1 MSKQSISVPIWLTL
15 CAIMACGPLSP
26 QAEACEVPVFR
37 YALERWPA
45 DQYRAI
51 AIEATPFTKAE
62 TQALARLRK
71 NGQSKGLNLRLQAM
85 SPDDFSKSEYAGRS
99 SEPSRANTLML
110 FYPSSSGLSHPVWQG
125 AISSAAI
132 DQLSD
137 CDLRRELAKQI
148 LGGSSAVFLL
158 LESGDAKKDRAAR
171 QLLQTTLAELGEQ
184 IKLPGDVVAAGSAET
199 ADDEINQLKSTVPFK
214 IEFTT
219 LSLAAPTASGA
230 SADILRHCLLGL
242 EPDLRELQE
251 EPMLFT
257 IYGRG
262 RALMPLIGQ
271 GINARMISQIAHFVT
286 GACSCQVKAQNP
298 GTDLLLQ
305 QNWDAAVMN
314 QESE

>member
-1 MSKQSISVPIWLTL
+1 MSKQSISVLIWLSL

-26 QAEACEVPVFR
+26 QAQACDVPVFR
-37 YALERWPA
+37 YALERWPT

-51 AIEATPFTKAE
+51 AIEATPLTKAE

-132 DQLSD
+132 DRLSD
-137 CDLRRELAKQI
+137 CDLRQELAKQI

-184 IKLPGDVVAAGSAET
+184 IKLPGDVVAAGSART
-199 ADDEINQLKSTVPFK
+199 AEEEINQLKSTVPFK
-214 IEFTT
+214 IDFAT
-219 LSLAAPTASGA
+219 LSLAAPTASSA
-230 SADILRHCLLGL
+230 STDILRHCLLGL
-242 EPDLRELQE
+242 EPDLRELQK
-251 EPMLFT
+251 EPMLFA

-262 RALMPLIGQ
+262 RALPPLIGQ
-271 GINARMISQIAHFVT
+271 GINARMISQIAYFVT

>member
-1 MSKQSISVPIWLTL
+1 MFKQSISVPIWLTL

-26 QAEACEVPVFR
+26 QVQACEVPVFR

-51 AIEATPFTKAE
+51 AIEATALTKAE

-85 SPDDFSKSEYAGRS
+85 SPDDFSKSEYARPS
-99 SEPSRANTLML
+99 SEPIKANRLML

-125 AISSAAI
+125 AISSSTI

-137 CDLRRELAKQI
+137 CDLRQTLAKRI
-148 LGGSSAVFLL
+148 LEGSSAVFLL

-171 QLLQTTLAELGEQ
+171 VIMQTTLTELGEQ
-184 IKLPGDVVAAGSAET
+184 ITLPGTVVAAGSART
-199 ADDEINQLKSTVPFK
+199 ADDEINQLKSAIPFK
-214 IEFTT
+214 IDFTT
-219 LSLAAPTASGA
+219 LSLAAPTATSA
-230 SADILRHCLLGL
+230 STDILRHCLLGL
-242 EPDLRELQE
+242 EPDLQELQE
-251 EPMLFT
+251 EPMLFA

-262 RALMPLIGQ
+262 RVLPPLIGQ

-305 QNWDAAVMN
+305 QNWDAAVLK
-314 QESE
+314 QETE